1 MDLNYLFYRQ
11 QIEWSR
17 ADSAS
22 SEAARKAHE
31 GLASGYEAKIGEA
44 TTTGQVAEGP
54 TVFFV
59 GAPKVN
65 ATLAVAMTA
74 REVETDPG

>member
-11 QIEWSR
+11 QIERSR
-17 ADSAS
+17 ADAAG

-31 GLASGYEAKIGEA
+31 GLAGEYEARISEA
-44 TTTGQVAEGP
+44 ATSGQSADNHP
-54 TVFFV
+54 VFFV
-59 GAPKVN
+59 GFDKVN

-74 REVETDPG
+74 REVGDS

>member
-11 QIEWSR
+11 QIERSR
-17 ADSAS
+17 ADSATS
-22 SEAARKAHE
+22 SEARKAHE
-31 GLASGYEAKIGEA
+31 GLASGYETKISEA
-44 TTTGQVAEGP
+44 AAFGQSADERP
-54 TVFFV
+54 TFFI
-59 GAPKVN
+59 GHDKVN

>member
-11 QIEWSR
+11 QIERSR

-31 GLASGYEAKIGEA
+31 GLANGYEARINEA
-44 TTTGQVAEGP
+44 AVSGQEP
-54 TVFFV
+54 DDRPVFFL
-59 GAPKVN
+59 GYHKVN

-74 REVETDPG
+74 REVETDPD